1 MWLGQIGDRMRSKA
15 ALLLAMSLLL
25 SASTVAAAAIYGTLT
40 PRSGGPAK
48 PANAGR
54 SGITDA
60 VIYVELLPEAVERK
74 LNSRG
79 FWIFRRPAPPRVRS
93 VVQMNRKFDPHVL
106 ATAVGDRVAF
116 NNLDR
121 VYHSTFSVSPA
132 KRFDLGKRLPGQRD
146 TLILEQPGVINL
158 HCDIHPDMVAY
169 VVVTPNHAF
178 TFPDDT
184 GRYRLPALPPGTY
197 TVRVFHPR
205 WGEIQRRAE
214 ISKHGDTRLDL
225 SF

>member
-1 MWLGQIGDRMRSKA
+1 MRSKA
-15 ALLLAMSLLL
+15 ALLLTMSLLL
-25 SASTVAAAAIYGTLT
+25 PASSVLAGAIRGTLT
-40 PRSGGPAK
+40 PRSGAAAAPK
-48 PANAGR
+48 TGR
-54 SGITDA
+54 PGITDA
-60 VIYVELLPEAVERK
+60 VIYIEVLPEAVERK

-79 FWIFRRPAPPRVRS
+79 FWIFRRLAPPRVRR

-106 ATAVGDRVAF
+106 ATAVGDRIAF

-132 KRFDLGKRLPGQRD
+132 KRFDLGKRQPGQCD
-146 TLILEQPGVINL
+146 TLTLDQPGVINL
-158 HCDIHPDMVAY
+158 HCDIHPDMMAY

-197 TVRVFHPR
+197 TVHVFHPR
-205 WGEIQRRAE
+205 WGEIQHRAE
-214 ISKHGDTRLDL
+214 ITKHGDALLDL